1 MIPILQMCQL
11 SSESLNTQGHPCY
24 VIQVQGSLDSSQDSY
39 VVPSKMPLTS
49 DPKGPGNPG
58 SELKPVPQPPF
69 IFQSLSVSLASA
81 SEQDCLQQGLSGGP
95 RRGRFLGSV
104 FSGHAVVLFRQYV
117 QSE

>member
-1 MIPILQMCQL
+1 MIPILQTCQL
-11 SSESLNTQGHPCY
+11 SSESLNTQGHTCY

-81 SEQDCLQQGLSGGP
+81 SEQDWPTAG
-95 RRGRFLGSV
+95 
-104 FSGHAVVLFRQYV
+104 AVGMP
-117 QSE
+117 